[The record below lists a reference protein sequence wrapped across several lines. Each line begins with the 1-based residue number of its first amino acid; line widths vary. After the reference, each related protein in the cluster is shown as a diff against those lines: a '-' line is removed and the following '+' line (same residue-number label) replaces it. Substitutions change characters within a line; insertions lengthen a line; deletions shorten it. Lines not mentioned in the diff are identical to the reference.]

1 MRVMHSDGSDFE
13 KYNEN
18 TKIPVVR
25 GRDRSLKDCCVT
37 AICPPLMAPPGVGNT
52 GVTCDDHEKV
62 EHRLNY
68 ENGSIRHVR
77 ILICRIDYAPKEDLV
92 YERAKKREEYQLQT
106 IRQRQPQEKIYKRH
120 YIPIQFYNRR
130 IDLKFSLLLAE

>member
-1 MRVMHSDGSDFE
+1 MYKRNMDQIAGIKKSYRNIRCLRVMHSDGSDFE

-52 GVTCDDHEKV
+52 GVTCDDHEKS
-62 EHRLNY
+62 R
-68 ENGSIRHVR
+68 
-77 ILICRIDYAPKEDLV
+77 AP
-92 YERAKKREEYQLQT
+92 
-106 IRQRQPQEKIYKRH
+106 P
-120 YIPIQFYNRR
+120 
-130 IDLKFSLLLAE
+130 